1 MENLPVADAQKPI
14 PRGPLKVV
22 IVTGMSG
29 AGKSLALRALEDA
42 GFETV
47 DNLPLALLGSFA
59 AGHDHGPV
67 AIGVDVRTRDFDGP
81 GLMTRIS
88 ALRREQSLAIDLV
101 FLDSDTEILQQRY
114 TESRRPHPL
123 ADDLPVAVA
132 IETERRL
139 LASLREQA
147 DLVIDTSRLAP
158 ADLKRILMGQFG
170 GPGKRPL
177 RIFLTSFGYRNGL
190 PRDADLVFDVRFLR
204 NPHYVPELKP
214 RTGLERA
221 VGAYIEEDP
230 ALAPFLAR
238 LTSFLEPLLPL
249 YEAEGKSYLTVAI
262 GCTGGQHRS
271 VYVVERLKGWLTDRG
286 IGGEARHRDIHTGQ
300 CHATA
305 GLGTPTGSVTAPK
318 STTN

>member
-1 MENLPVADAQKPI
+1 MTEPMGSA
-14 PRGPLKVV
+14 PLKVV

-59 AGHDHGPV
+59 AGDHHGPV
-67 AIGVDVRTRDFDGP
+67 AIGIDVRTRDFDGP

-88 ALRREQSLAIDLV
+88 SLRRDTMLSFNLV
-101 FLDSDTEILQQRY
+101 FLDSDTETLQQRY

-139 LASLREQA
+139 LSSLREQA
-147 DLVIDTSRLAP
+147 DLVIDTTRLAP
-158 ADLKRILMGQFG
+158 ADLKRILTGQFG
-170 GPGKRPL
+170 GPTKRPL
-177 RIFLTSFGYRNGL
+177 KIFLTSFAYRHGL
-190 PRDADLVFDVRFLR
+190 PRDADLVFDVRFLK
-204 NPHYVPELKP
+204 NPHYVPALKP
-214 RTGLERA
+214 LTGLEPA
-221 VGAYIEEDP
+221 VGAYIEQDA
-230 ALAPFLAR
+230 ALAPFLGR

-271 VYVVERLKGWLTDRG
+271 VYVVERLKAWLTDRG
-286 IGGEARHRDIHTGQ
+286 IGGEVRHRDIHASHG
-300 CHATA
+300 HGPGGSAKPATH
-305 GLGTPTGSVTAPK
+305 VT
-318 STTN
+318 SS

>member
-1 MENLPVADAQKPI
+1 MDEKNRKAGRA
-14 PRGPLKVV
+14 PLKVV

-81 GLMTRIS
+81 GLMMRIS
-88 ALRREQSLAIDLV
+88 ALRRDQSLSIDLV
-101 FLDSDTEILQQRY
+101 FLDSDTEVLQQRY

-139 LASLREQA
+139 LSSLREQA
-147 DLVIDTSRLAP
+147 DLVVDTTRLAP

-177 RIFLTSFGYRNGL
+177 RIFLTSFGYRHGL
-190 PRDADLVFDVRFLR
+190 PRDADLVFDVRFLK
-204 NPHYVPELKP
+204 NPHYVPELKAH
-214 RTGLERA
+214 TGLDRA

-238 LTSFLEPLLPL
+238 LTAFLEPLLPL
-249 YEAEGKSYLTVAI
+249 YEAEGKSYLTVAV

-271 VYVVERLKGWLTDRG
+271 VYIVERLKAWLTDRSVAC
-286 IGGEARHRDIHTGQ
+286 EARHRDIHTGPLL
-300 CHATA
+300 APA
-305 GLGTPTGSVTAPK
+305 AANTPTGSVTASQ
-318 STTN
+318 STSK